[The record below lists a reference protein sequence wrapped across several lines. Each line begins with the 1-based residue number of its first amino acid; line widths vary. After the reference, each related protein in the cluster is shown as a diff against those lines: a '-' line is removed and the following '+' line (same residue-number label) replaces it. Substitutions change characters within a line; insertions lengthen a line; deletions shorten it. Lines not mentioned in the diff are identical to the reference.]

1 MPALVASPF
10 CWKNFIRRGL
20 AQPQIGTDLYAGDGL
35 LMFWSHEPVA
45 PWQTEDWLAQMR
57 RQLRP
62 NQYLRMIENRWVSNE
77 DTFVDMVEWDR
88 CVDPDAKP
96 VLEAKGM
103 PVWVAVDASTK
114 HDASVVLACS
124 YDHDERKARLINHR
138 VFQPTPDRPLNFEA
152 TIEQMVKEYC
162 DRYHVLAV
170 YYDPWQ
176 MTALAQRLRAFG
188 CPMAEFPQTVPN
200 LTAPPPRTVAIVF
213 IYTSN

>member
-1 MPALVASPF
+1 LYDELVPVPTRKISCRLTTTYAGFSGES
-10 CWKNFIRRGL
+10 ILLEELYQRGL

-45 PWQTEDWLAQMR
+45 AWQTEDWLAQMR

-114 HDASVVLACS
+114 HDALYGAFFV
-124 YDHDERKARLINHR
+124 KK
-138 VFQPTPDRPLNFEA
+138 FQQSGPSFF
-152 TIEQMVKEYC
+152 
-162 DRYHVLAV
+162 
-170 YYDPWQ
+170 
-176 MTALAQRLRAFG
+176 LR
-188 CPMAEFPQTVPN
+188 
-200 LTAPPPRTVAIVF
+200 
-213 IYTSN
+213 